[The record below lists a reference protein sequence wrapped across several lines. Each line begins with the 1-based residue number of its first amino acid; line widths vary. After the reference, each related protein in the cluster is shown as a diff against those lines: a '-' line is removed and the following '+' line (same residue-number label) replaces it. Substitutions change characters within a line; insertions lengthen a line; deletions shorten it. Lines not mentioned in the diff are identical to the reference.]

1 MGRDGGGRGG
11 AAAPAVAR
19 VHRLRCDG
27 IRFHRTAGLP
37 GTARVRLRAA
47 SVRGTGGLAGPSPH
61 RRTVSGLC
69 PRQGR
74 ACVAREAA
82 SAVPAERSTP
92 DRRRPRHHRAPG
104 RPRSAPR
111 SAAAAADLA
120 RGLRA
125 ARRGEGAL
133 IGRSAG
139 RGPPRRHAP
148 VTGRPTTVRIAAGQ
162 GFWGDWLEAPYR
174 QVTGGPV
181 DYLMMDYL
189 AEVTM
194 SILQKQKSR
203 DPSLGYARDF
213 IPLMERILPT
223 VAQRGIKITAN
234 AGGVNPQACAQAVAE
249 VARRLR
255 LGGKLRIGVV
265 TGDDL
270 LGRLDG
276 LLARGHELRNLDT
289 GRPLAD
295 VRDRVVSANA
305 YLGAWP
311 VVDALRGG
319 ADVVVTGRV
328 TDTGLTLAPL
338 IHAFGW
344 RPDAWDLLAAGTVA
358 GHTIECGAQCSGG
371 NCLVDWERIP
381 DLANVGY
388 PIVDAAPDGTFEIFK
403 HPGTGGRIS
412 VAGVTEQ
419 LVYEMGNPAEYI
431 TPDCVADF
439 TTIRLEQKG
448 KDRVRVSGVKG
459 RPATD
464 KLKVSVA
471 YFYGY
476 KAVGTLVYAW
486 PEAYKK
492 AQAADRI
499 LRQRL
504 ADLGLKFESVL
515 TEFVGADATHGPLA
529 RGARGARGEGAPLDQ
544 LPEVQLR
551 IGVRSPD
558 KAAVERFTREI
569 APLILNGPPSVTGFA
584 GGRPK
589 PEEIVAY
596 WPALL
601 DKGMV
606 EPCVEVVEV

>member
-1 MGRDGGGRGG
+1 VK
-11 AAAPAVAR
+11 PQ
-19 VHRLRCDG
+19 
-27 IRFHRTAGLP
+27 P
-37 GTARVRLRAA
+37 A
-47 SVRGTGGLAGPSPH
+47 SVR
-61 RRTVSGLC
+61 V
-69 PRQGR
+69 
-74 ACVAREAA
+74 
-82 SAVPAERSTP
+82 
-92 DRRRPRHHRAPG
+92 
-104 RPRSAPR
+104 
-111 SAAAAADLA
+111 
-120 RGLRA
+120 
-125 ARRGEGAL
+125 
-133 IGRSAG
+133 
-139 RGPPRRHAP
+139 
-148 VTGRPTTVRIAAGQ
+148 AAGQ

-174 QVTGGPV
+174 QVTGGPI

-203 DPSLGYARDF
+203 DPSLGYAKDF
-213 IPLMERILPT
+213 IPLMERILPIA
-223 VAQRGIKITAN
+223 AQRGIKITAN
-234 AGGVNPQACAQAVAE
+234 AGGGNRRACEQAVAE
-249 VARRLR
+249 AARRLR
-255 LGGKLRIGVV
+255 LGGKVRSGGV

-270 LGRLDG
+270 LGGLDG

-289 GRPLAD
+289 GRPLSE

-311 VVDALRGG
+311 VVEALRGG
-319 ADVVVTGRV
+319 ADIVVTGRV
-328 TDTGLTLAPL
+328 TDTGLTLAPM
-338 IHAFGW
+338 IHTFGW

-371 NCLVDWERIP
+371 NCLVDWDGIP

-388 PIVDAAPDGTFEIFK
+388 PIVEAAADGTFEITK

-412 VAGVTEQ
+412 VAGVKEQ

-431 TPDCVADF
+431 TPDGIADF
-439 TTIRLEQKG
+439 TTIQLEQRG
-448 KDRVRVSGVKG
+448 KDRVRVSGVRG

-464 KLKVSVA
+464 KLKVSIG

-486 PEAYKK
+486 PDAYRK

-504 ADLGLKFESVL
+504 ANLGLKFEAVL

-529 RGARGARGEGAPLDQ
+529 RASAPLDQ

-596 WPALL
+596 WPALI
-601 DKGMV
+601 DKRMV
-606 EPCVEVVEV
+606 EPCVEVVQV